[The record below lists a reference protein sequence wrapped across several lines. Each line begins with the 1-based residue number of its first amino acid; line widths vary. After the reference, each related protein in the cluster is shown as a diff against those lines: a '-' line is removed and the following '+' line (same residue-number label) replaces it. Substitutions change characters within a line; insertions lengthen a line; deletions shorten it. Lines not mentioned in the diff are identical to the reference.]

1 MIGREWDRRK
11 AWSGPALIRRGPDFL
26 GRLNESSRKAK
37 TSLGCIT
44 QSAKHFTFLEM
55 PEARFLLYSFEE
67 CKISSHIRWRWL
79 GGPPVPIPN
88 TEVKHPYAE
97 STWLETAREAREL
110 PV

>member
-1 MIGREWDRRK
+1 MK
-11 AWSGPALIRRGPDFL
+11 AGLEFFA
-26 GRLNESSRKAK
+26 
-37 TSLGCIT
+37 
-44 QSAKHFTFLEM
+44 QSAKHFTFLNM
-55 PEARFLLYSFEE
+55 PKADFLLFSFEE
-67 CKISSHIRWRWL
+67 CNISSHIRRRWL